1 MWCTAP
7 AVLRLSCPSERDR
20 WNGGCALTSGRV
32 RIPHPAGP
40 QGPGPVDVRKRG
52 AGVAAAEDAG
62 RGSDIAGKLGVEP
75 GMVVQEIGWDTD
87 VDEDVR
93 DAVEERCG
101 DELLDDDADEVID
114 LVLLWWREGDG
125 DLVDA
130 LINAIGPLADNG
142 VIWVLTPKTGRS
154 GHVEPS
160 EIAEAA
166 PTAGLSQT
174 SNVSVGDGWAGSRLV
189 APRAAK
195 SRARGREG
203 TQLPGSRRAP
213 RRGGVR

>member
-1 MWCTAP
+1 MA
-7 AVLRLSCPSERDR
+7 A
-20 WNGGCALTSGRV
+20 A
-32 RIPHPAGP
+32 
-40 QGPGPVDVRKRG
+40 VDV
-52 AGVAAAEDAG
+52 G

-75 GMVVQEIGWDTD
+75 GMVVQEIGWDDD
-87 VDEDVR
+87 VDDAVR
-93 DAVEERCG
+93 EAVEERCG
-101 DELLDDDADEVID
+101 DELLDDDADEVVD
-114 LVLLWWREGDG
+114 VVLMWWRENDG

-174 SNVSVGDGWAGSRLV
+174 SNVSVGEGWAGSRLV
-189 APRAAK
+189 APKAA
-195 SRARGREG
+195 R
-203 TQLPGSRRAP
+203 SRR
-213 RRGGVR
+213 

>member
-1 MWCTAP
+1 
-7 AVLRLSCPSERDR
+7 
-20 WNGGCALTSGRV
+20 
-32 RIPHPAGP
+32 
-40 QGPGPVDVRKRG
+40 
-52 AGVAAAEDAG
+52 VAAAEDAG

-75 GMVVQEIGWDTD
+75 GTVVQELGWDND
-87 VDEDVR
+87 IDEDVR

-101 DELLDDDADEVID
+101 DELLDEDTDEVVD

-125 DLVDA
+125 DLADA
-130 LINAIGPLADNG
+130 LMDAIGPLADNG
-142 VIWVLTPKTGRS
+142 VIWVLTPKTGRA

-174 SNVSVGDGWAGSRLV
+174 SNVSVSDAWAGARLV

-195 SRARGREG
+195 SRR
-203 TQLPGSRRAP
+203 
-213 RRGGVR
+213 